1 MKKHYLLEFIKTITV
16 LLSVVI
22 TIEVMFTTL
31 NHIVENAIQNNWN
44 ENVFPIVLISI
55 MFITSVIHIV
65 LRNVPKNS
73 NFKLRLQPHANF
85 AFIIQLLILMVYGLY
100 LYITE
105 EKSTIYIICI
115 SANIMFLIIGIIA
128 LISLI
133 KKIDNE

>member
-1 MKKHYLLEFIKTITV
+1 MKKYYLEFLKIITV

-22 TIEVMFTTL
+22 TIEVAFTTL
-31 NHIVENAIQNNWN
+31 DHIVENAAQNNWN

-73 NFKLRLQPHANF
+73 NLKLRLQPHANF

-100 LYITE
+100 LNITG
-105 EKSTIYIICI
+105 EKSIINIIYI
-115 SANIMFLIIGIIA
+115 SANITFLIVGIIA
-128 LISLI
+128 WISLI
-133 KKIDNE
+133 KNKNQE

>member
-1 MKKHYLLEFIKTITV
+1 MKKYYLEFLKIITV

-22 TIEVMFTTL
+22 TLEVIFTTL
-31 NHIVENAIQNNWN
+31 NHIVENAVQNNWN

-73 NFKLRLQPHANF
+73 NLKLRLQPHANF

-100 LYITE
+100 LNITG
-105 EKSTIYIICI
+105 EKSIINIICI
-115 SANIMFLIIGIIA
+115 SANIMFLIVGIIA
-128 LISLI
+128 WISLI
-133 KKIDNE
+133 KNKNQE

>member
-1 MKKHYLLEFIKTITV
+1 MKKYYLEFLKIITV

-22 TIEVMFTTL
+22 TLEVVFTTL
-31 NHIVENAIQNNWN
+31 NHIFENAVQNNWN

-73 NFKLRLQPHANF
+73 NLKLRLQPHANF

-100 LYITE
+100 LNITG
-105 EKSTIYIICI
+105 EKSIINIICI
-115 SANIMFLIIGIIA
+115 SANIMFLIVGIIA
-128 LISLI
+128 WISLI
-133 KKIDNE
+133 KNKNQE